1 MSFLDLN
8 PGLRFKVPLAPLVIA
23 LVGAGGTG
31 SHLLFNLVKIV
42 LHAQDIGMPPIKLVV
57 IDGDTV
63 ERKNTRGRQFFRHRD
78 IGHNKA
84 EVLAARFNAEFGL
97 KIVAVPEMASS
108 DILRA
113 FEPTVVGKEV
123 GILVG
128 AVDRPSGRRVLHQAL
143 RRGSWRL
150 WIDSG
155 NGRDGGQVCWG
166 TATHKNHLHKA
177 LVIPGLCAEV
187 PAPSLQFPKL
197 LTLGEEAP
205 VIDCGQ
211 RIALGEQSLLIN
223 MYMAGLAATYL
234 HKMIIEREIDFI
246 CSTVSLDPP
255 MTTTRSLTSAAL
267 LSTTKVRPS
276 LLYGTPPVSISRQLH
291 RRSLHRRTQRHILQ
305 QRGVTV

>member
-1 MSFLDLN
+1 MGFIDLN
-8 PGLRFKVPLAPLVIA
+8 PALRFKIPLAPLVIA

-57 IDGDTV
+57 IDGDKV
-63 ERKNTRGRQFFRHRD
+63 ERKNTRGRQLFRHRD
-78 IGHNKA
+78 IGYNKA
-84 EVLAARFNAEFGL
+84 EVLAARLNAEYGL

-108 DILRA
+108 EILRA
-113 FEPTVVGKEV
+113 FQPTAGSKDV

-150 WIDSG
+150 WLDSG

-166 TATHKNHLHKA
+166 TATHKNRLHKA
-177 LVIPGLCAEV
+177 LMIPGLCAEV

-223 MYMAGLAATYL
+223 VHMAGIAATYL
-234 HKMIIEREIDFI
+234 HKMMIEREIDFI
-246 CSTVSLDPP
+246 CTILSLDPP
-255 MTTTRSLTSAAL
+255 MATTHSLTESAL
-267 LSTTKVRPS
+267 LSTAKIRS
-276 LLYGTPPVSISRQLH
+276 SILYGTPPASISRHLH
-291 RRSLHRRTQRHILQ
+291 HRSLHRRTQRHILQ
-305 QRGVTV
+305 TRGVAA